1 MKNSLEKLLEV
12 AKLHTESQKDNKT
25 SCSYRDLFDLLQ
37 DGARI
42 MHLNVKE
49 IGGNYVTEAVYKG
62 YIFQA
67 VEGVPLNIIDTISN
81 IEFSN
86 N

>member
-25 SCSYRDLFDLLQ
+25 SCSYRDLFDFLE

-42 MHLNVKE
+42 IRFNVKE
-49 IGGNYVTEAVYKG
+49 IGGNYVTEVAYNG
-62 YIFQA
+62 YVFQA
-67 VEGVPLNIIDTISN
+67 VEREPFNAINSLPTQ
-81 IEFSN
+81 FSEN
-86 N
+86 